1 MKSLLDQSFP
11 FLSESK
17 TEFDELCK
25 DADKLIMKY
34 KKDKNME
41 NREIK
46 FRAWDT
52 EKRMFVPQGDIIFS
66 DYGDTRIEVNP
77 NCIEYI
83 GDSCH
88 NGEPQRS
95 RFIIQQFTG
104 LKDKNGVEIYE
115 GDIIKST
122 YSISNV
128 IFKDGSFCAKIQNG
142 RHGTDY
148 ITIGLTNCDVIGN
161 IHEHPELLK

>member
-1 MKSLLDQSFP
+1 MKPLLTQSFP
-11 FLSESK
+11 FLAESK

-46 FRAWDT
+46 FRAW
-52 EKRMFVPQGDIIFS
+52 
-66 DYGDTRIEVNP
+66 YGHGYGNTMVFITPDRWSYQPSNIE
-77 NCIEYI
+77 
-83 GDSCH
+83 
-88 NGEPQRS
+88 
-95 RFIIQQFTG
+95 RFPLMQFTG
-104 LKDKNGVEIYE
+104 LKDKNGVDIYE

-128 IFKDGSFCAKIQNG
+128 IFKDGSFCAKIQNS

-148 ITIGLTNCDVIGN
+148 ITIGLTNCEVIGN
-161 IHEHPELLK
+161 ICEHPELLK

>member
-1 MKSLLDQSFP
+1 MKSLLTQSFP
-11 FLSESK
+11 FLAESK

-41 NREIK
+41 REIK
-46 FRAWDT
+46 FRAWNG
-52 EKRMFVPQGDIIFS
+52 EQMIYPFGNIQSGDILK
-66 DYGDTRIEVNP
+66 
-77 NCIEYI
+77 
-83 GDSCH
+83 
-88 NGEPQRS
+88 
-95 RFIIQQFTG
+95 RFETVMQFTG